1 TSYEKQ
7 LGSHYLKGMVGYEQD
22 IDKTKGLAG
31 YKMDLVTE
39 EIPSISTATGDF
51 TLDDNMAHWSTQGVF
66 GRINYNFDE
75 KYLLEVSARYDG
87 SSRFAPDHRWGFF
100 PSVSAGYNISQEDF
114 WEPIR
119 DKVNNLK
126 IRGSY
131 GSLGNQN
138 VANYLYLARIPI
150 QYRRILDNASN
161 PGYIVGNEIPLYAS
175 APGLLSEDITWE
187 TITTLDFGL
196 DAMFLNGKL
205 DLTFDWYNRVTSDM
219 LGAAIQL
226 PSTIGASVPSANNA
240 KLSTKGFELTV
251 GWKDQISEDLTY
263 NVRLNLADSRTTIL
277 EYATSSPLVTGWYS
291 GKDYGEIW
299 GLTTDR
305 IIQQEGEQMPDQSF
319 YHTKW
324 GPGDIVY
331 KDLNGD
337 GIINEGSRTVDDH
350 GDLSV
355 IANTSPRYNF
365 GLMAGFQWKSL
376 DFNMFW
382 QGIAKR
388 DFLPNTTSEYFWGFT
403 TSPGSSGIFQGGK
416 MLDYWRP
423 ADESNILGPN

>member
-1 TSYEKQ
+1 
-7 LGSHYLKGMVGYEQD
+7 
-22 IDKTKGLAG
+22 
-31 YKMDLVTE
+31 
-39 EIPSISTATGDF
+39 
-51 TLDDNMAHWSTQGVF
+51 
-66 GRINYNFDE
+66 
-75 KYLLEVSARYDG
+75 
-87 SSRFAPDHRWGFF
+87 
-100 PSVSAGYNISQEDF
+100 
-114 WEPIR
+114 
-119 DKVNNLK
+119 
-126 IRGSY
+126 
-131 GSLGNQN
+131 
-138 VANYLYLARIPI
+138 
-150 QYRRILDNASN
+150 
-161 PGYIVGNEIPLYAS
+161 
-175 APGLLSEDITWE
+175 
-187 TITTLDFGL
+187 
-196 DAMFLNGKL
+196 
-205 DLTFDWYNRVTSDM
+205 
-219 LGAAIQL
+219 
-226 PSTIGASVPSANNA
+226 
-240 KLSTKGFELTV
+240 KGFELTV
-251 GWKDQISEDLTY
+251 CWKDQISEDLTY

-423 ADESNILGPN
+423 ADESNILGPNTDSYFPKPYFSAERGKNIRDQSRYVLNAAYVRLKNVQVG